1 MTSLLIVFLQ
11 EAPPVGGGG
20 NMMWILLIAMF
31 AIMYFF
37 MIRPQNKKQK
47 EIANFRKSLE
57 VNQKVITAGGI
68 HGKIKDIKDNCV
80 ILEIADNVKIKIDKS
95 SIFADVSDTTTNT
108 GK

>member
-1 MTSLLIVFLQ
+1 MNLSLVFLQ
-11 EAPPVGGGG
+11 EGAPMAGGGS
-20 NMMWILLIAMF
+20 MMWIMLIAMF

-68 HGKIKDIKDNCV
+68 HGKIKEIKDDYIV
-80 ILEIADNVKIKIDKS
+80 LEIADNVKIRIDKS
-95 SIFADVSDTTTNT
+95 SIFAAPADINAA